1 MSDEKDQN
9 KNDSQRKESKPSAS
23 HFQMPKINF
32 TTFVLSLNS
41 SALVNLGIETDP
53 TSGIKSANLPI
64 AKQTID
70 ILAMLE
76 EKTRG
81 NLADDEKRLLTH
93 VLYELRIMY
102 VKQRDE
108 K

>member
-1 MSDEKDQN
+1 MSDEKEQPKSN
-9 KNDSQRKESKPSAS
+9 PNPSADQV
-23 HFQMPKINF
+23 QMPKINF

-41 SALVNLGIETDP
+41 SALVNLGFETDP
-53 TSGIKSANLPI
+53 LSGRKSTSLPI

-81 NLADDEKRLLTH
+81 NLSDDEKRLMTH
-93 VLYELRIMY
+93 ILYELRLLY
-102 VKQRDE
+102 VKKRDE

>member
-1 MSDEKDQN
+1 MSDEKKQPN
-9 KNDSQRKESKPSAS
+9 EAS
-23 HFQMPKINF
+23 GKTTGKSFASGTQMPKINF

-41 SALVNLGIETDP
+41 SALVNLGAETDP
-53 TSGIKSANLPI
+53 ISGSRSANLVI

-93 VLYELRIMY
+93 ILYELRLMY
-102 VKQRDE
+102 VKERDE

>member
-1 MSDEKDQN
+1 MSDEKKQTHSTS
-9 KNDSQRKESKPSAS
+9 SQAS
-23 HFQMPKINF
+23 GKTSSSQMQMPKIDF
-32 TTFVLSLNS
+32 MTFVLSLNS
-41 SALVNLGIETDP
+41 SVLVNLGIETDP
-53 TSGIKSANLPI
+53 IAGGKSLNLPI

-81 NLADDEKRLLTH
+81 NLTDDEKRLMTH
-93 VLYELRIMY
+93 ILYELRLLY
-102 VKQRDE
+102 VKKRDE

>member
-1 MSDEKDQN
+1 MSDEKN
-9 KNDSQRKESKPSAS
+9 KANSAS
-23 HFQMPKINF
+23 EQPSTKSSESQMQMPKINF

-53 TSGIKSANLPI
+53 ITGAKSANLPI

-93 VLYELRIMY
+93 VLYELRILY
-102 VKQRDE
+102 VKKRDE

>member
-1 MSDEKDQN
+1 MSDEKDRS
-9 KNDSQRKESKPSAS
+9 KNNSQQKESKESAGQ
-23 HFQMPKINF
+23 FAMPKINF

-53 TSGIKSANLPI
+53 ISKNKSVSLPI

-81 NLADDEKRLLTH
+81 NLTDDEKRLLTRI
-93 VLYELRIMY
+93 LYELRIMY
-102 VKQRDE
+102 VKKRDE

>member
-1 MSDEKDQN
+1 MSNEKEPHHTKPN
-9 KNDSQRKESKPSAS
+9 PSADQV
-23 HFQMPKINF
+23 QMPKIDF

-41 SALVNLGIETDP
+41 SALVNLGFETDP
-53 TSGIKSANLPI
+53 LSGGKSVNLPI

-81 NLADDEKRLLTH
+81 NLSDDEKRLMTH
-93 VLYELRIMY
+93 ILYELRLLY
-102 VKQRDE
+102 VKKRDE

>member
-1 MSDEKDQN
+1 MANEQEQSKN
-9 KNDSQRKESKPSAS
+9 KPKPSPDQV
-23 HFQMPKINF
+23 QMPKINF

-41 SALVNLGIETDP
+41 SALVNLGFETDP
-53 TSGIKSANLPI
+53 ISGGKAVNLPI

-76 EKTRG
+76 EKTKG
-81 NLADDEKRLLTH
+81 NLSDDEKRLMTH
-93 VLYELRIMY
+93 ILYELRLLY
-102 VKQRDE
+102 VKTRDE

>member
-1 MSDEKDQN
+1 MSNEKEHPKSNSTHSADQV
-9 KNDSQRKESKPSAS
+9 R
-23 HFQMPKINF
+23 MPKIDF

-41 SALVNLGIETDP
+41 SVLVNLGFETDP
-53 TSGIKSANLPI
+53 ISGSKAVNLPI
-64 AKQTID
+64 ARQTID

-81 NLADDEKRLLTH
+81 NLTDDENRLMTH
-93 VLYELRIMY
+93 ILYELRLLY
-102 VKQRDE
+102 VKKRDE

>member
-1 MSDEKDQN
+1 MANTEQSEN
-9 KNDSQRKESKPSAS
+9 KSKPSADKI
-23 HFQMPKINF
+23 QMPKIDF

-41 SALVNLGIETDP
+41 SVLVNLGFETDP
-53 TSGIKSANLPI
+53 ISGGKSVNLPI

-81 NLADDEKRLLTH
+81 NLSENENRLMTH
-93 VLYELRIMY
+93 ILYELRLLY
-102 VKQRDE
+102 VKKRDE

>member
-1 MSDEKDQN
+1 MSNEKEHPKNNSKSSADQV
-9 KNDSQRKESKPSAS
+9 
-23 HFQMPKINF
+23 QMPKINF

-41 SALVNLGIETDP
+41 SVLVNLGFETDP
-53 TSGIKSANLPI
+53 ISGGKSVNLPI

-81 NLADDEKRLLTH
+81 NLSEDENRLMTH
-93 VLYELRIMY
+93 ILYELRLLY
-102 VKQRDE
+102 VKKRDE

>member
-1 MSDEKDQN
+1 MSEEKKQTD
-9 KNDSQRKESKPSAS
+9 DASAAEM
-23 HFQMPKINF
+23 QMPKINF

-53 TSGIKSANLPI
+53 ISRNKSVNLPI

-81 NLADDEKRLLTH
+81 NIDDNEKRLLTH
-93 VLYELRIMY
+93 ILYELRIMY
-102 VKQRDE
+102 VKKRDE
-108 K
+108 TT

>member
-1 MSDEKDQN
+1 MSNEKEQ
-9 KNDSQRKESKPSAS
+9 SKTDTKFSS
-23 HFQMPKINF
+23 ENVQMPKIDF

-41 SALVNLGIETDP
+41 SALVNLGFETDP
-53 TSGIKSANLPI
+53 ISGSKAANLTI
-64 AKQTID
+64 ARQTID

-81 NLADDEKRLLTH
+81 NLSDDEKRLMTH
-93 VLYELRIMY
+93 ILYELRLLY
-102 VKQRDE
+102 VKKRDE

>member
-1 MSDEKDQN
+1 MSEEKKQTN
-9 KNDSQRKESKPSAS
+9 GASRQTTTKASAS
-23 HFQMPKINF
+23 ETQMPKINF

-53 TSGIKSANLPI
+53 ISKNKSANLPI

-93 VLYELRIMY
+93 ILYELRIMY
-102 VKQRDE
+102 VKNRDE

>member
-1 MSDEKDQN
+1 MANAEQSKN
-9 KNDSQRKESKPSAS
+9 KSKSSADKI
-23 HFQMPKINF
+23 QMPKIDF

-41 SALVNLGIETDP
+41 SVLVNLGFESDP
-53 TSGIKSANLPI
+53 ISGGKSVNLPI

-81 NLADDEKRLLTH
+81 NLSEDENRLMTH
-93 VLYELRIMY
+93 ILYELRLLY
-102 VKQRDE
+102 VKKRDE